1 MSDLRPSRD
10 LRERLQR
17 TLGDTFTIDRELGRG
32 GMSRVFVAT
41 ESSLGRQV
49 VFKVIAPEL
58 AGGMSAERFAREV
71 RLAARLQQPNIVPLL
86 TAGNADGIPY
96 YTMPF
101 VSGQSLRERMHE
113 GRIPVSDAIHI
124 LRDVAR
130 ALAYAHEN
138 GVVHRDIKPENI
150 LLSGGTAAV
159 TDFGIAKAFDAS
171 RATETRPDG
180 KTTSGITLAGASI
193 GTPAYMAPEQALGDP
208 NMDFRA
214 DLYSW
219 GMIAWEIFAGEH
231 VFARWKT
238 FQALVAAHVT
248 EAPPPLGSRRADLPD
263 ALVAVIM
270 QCLEKTPARRPA
282 SAADILRQLDA
293 PVAAATVTPP
303 EGRASQAVRAS
314 NKSRAL
320 VRGAGLV
327 ALVLIVVIWW
337 YLTRL

>member
-1 MSDLRPSRD
+1 MSDSRLSRD

-17 TLGDTFTIDRELGRG
+17 TLGDTFTIERELGRG

-41 ESSLGRQV
+41 ESSLGRLV

-113 GRIPVSDAIHI
+113 GLIPVNEAIHI

-138 GVVHRDIKPENI
+138 GVAHRDIKPENI

-171 RATETRPDG
+171 RATEKRADG
-180 KTTSGITLAGASI
+180 KSTSGITLAGASI

-219 GMIAWEIFAGEH
+219 GMVAWEMFAGEH
-231 VFARWKT
+231 VFAKWKT
-238 FQALVAAHVT
+238 FQALIAAHVT
-248 EAPPPLGSRRADLPD
+248 EAPPPLGERRADLPN

-270 QCLEKTPARRPA
+270 QCLEKSPSQRPA
-282 SAADILRQLDA
+282 NASDILRQLDA
-293 PVAAATVTPP
+293 PVAPVNVTPRV
-303 EGRASQAVRAS
+303 GQASPAAAVPS
-314 NKSRAL
+314 NSRAL
-320 VRGAGLV
+320 MRGA
-327 ALVLIVVIWW
+327 ALVVPVVLLAAWWFLIR
-337 YLTRL
+337 T